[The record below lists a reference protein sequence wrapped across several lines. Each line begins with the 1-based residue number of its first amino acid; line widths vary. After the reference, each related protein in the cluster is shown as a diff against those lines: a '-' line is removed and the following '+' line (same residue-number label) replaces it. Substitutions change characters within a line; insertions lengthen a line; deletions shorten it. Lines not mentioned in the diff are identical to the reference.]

1 MILAVIGRSG
11 TSKTT
16 LINNILVVECE
27 NDGGGAT
34 TAIHSHGNDVEGV
47 QIEIFDTPGLGM
59 PDQDEKHIFV
69 DLQKITE
76 KKADALYCLSILPNS
91 KLDDVELKSIKLL
104 TRVFGKNTWEKTII
118 VFTFANVML
127 EMNNNDM
134 NQLNDVTRRYAKE
147 FQDTL
152 QRIGVR
158 ILPSRA
164 PRMIHKILIK
174 IHMIGIVTSH
184 VHINLIL

>member
-34 TAIHSHGNDVEGV
+34 TAIHSHGNDVEGE

-118 VFTFANVML
+118 VFTFANIML

-134 NQLNDVTRRYAKE
+134 NRLNDVTRRYAKE